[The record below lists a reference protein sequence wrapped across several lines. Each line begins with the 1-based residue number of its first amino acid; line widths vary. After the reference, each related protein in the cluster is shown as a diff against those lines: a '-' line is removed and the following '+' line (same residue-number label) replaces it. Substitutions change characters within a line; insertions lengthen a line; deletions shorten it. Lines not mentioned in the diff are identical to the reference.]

1 MQLISHFNKLVVFNQ
16 VVESLSF
23 TLAASKLD
31 ISCSM
36 VSQHINHLEKVI
48 GVKLFNRTTRRISL
62 TAEGKELYSVCSQSI
77 LEITATISD
86 IQQQQVSPR
95 GKIRITS
102 QTDFAI
108 NYLIPLISH
117 FVKQYPLIE
126 IELILGDICLDLI
139 EHNIDLAIRF
149 GDLEDSALV
158 ATRIATFTDII
169 CASPDYFRHRDLPQK
184 PHDLTQY
191 NWIIGSMIPNTHQW
205 TLCNKEGEN
214 ETIRVKGNLKVDSG
228 RALLEFVSQGVGI
241 SALPDFMVKQKIQSG
256 ELIELIAEY
265 SAGQH
270 NISAVFIKQTTLPYR
285 LRLLI
290 NYIKDGMKDIDSDF

>member
-1 MQLISHFNKLVVFNQ
+1 MQLLSHLNKLVVFNQ

-23 TLAASKLD
+23 TLAASQLD

-36 VSQHINHLEKVI
+36 VSQHINHLEKAI

-62 TAEGKELYSVCSQSI
+62 TFEGKELYAVCSQSMSK
-77 LEITATISD
+77 ITSAIND
-86 IQQQQVSPR
+86 IQQQQVSPC

-102 QTDFAI
+102 QSDFAI
-108 NYLIPLISH
+108 NYLIPLISR

-126 IELILGDICLDLI
+126 IELILGDTCLDLV

-169 CASPDYFRHRDLPQK
+169 CASPDYFRHQPLPKK
-184 PHDLTQY
+184 PHDLIKY
-191 NWIIGSMIPNTHQW
+191 NWIIGSMIPNTLQW
-205 TLCNKEGEN
+205 TLCNKDGES
-214 ETIRVKGNLKVDSG
+214 ETIRVKGNLKINSG

-241 SALPDFMVKQKIQSG
+241 TALPDFMVKQKVQSG
-256 ELIELIAEY
+256 ELIELLSEY

-270 NISAVFIKQTTLPYR
+270 NISAVFIKQKTLPYR

-290 NYIKDGMKDIDSDF
+290 NYIKDGMKDID